1 MIIKSSGLN
10 KAILYSISM
19 KRDHIF
25 LGLSAALFFAIGMVT
40 TETDTGSEVYAQSTT
55 NMSSN
60 STNSSSTNNTSTLA
74 KGDKVSLKIEDLSV
88 TKSPT
93 SVTDVIGNIRNN
105 NTVSVNDVKLISQ
118 FLDKDGALLG
128 KTDKFVSS
136 QSFVLKPGEV
146 LQFQRLEIVS
156 FDRIGKSNIT
166 AYGEVVG

>member
-1 MIIKSSGLN
+1 MLIKSSGLN

-40 TETDTGSEVYAQSTT
+40 PETDTGSEVYAQSTT

-60 STNSSSTNNTSTLA
+60 STNSSSTNNTSTME
-74 KGDKVSLKIEDLSV
+74 KGDKVSLKIEELSV

-93 SVTDVIGNIRNN
+93 SVTDVVGNIRNN

-118 FLDKDGALLG
+118 FFDKDGALLG
-128 KTDKFVSS
+128 KSDKFVSS
-136 QSFVLKPGEV
+136 QSFILKPGEV

-166 AYGEVVG
+166 AYGDVVG

>member
-1 MIIKSSGLN
+1 
-10 KAILYSISM
+10 M

-40 TETDTGSEVYAQSTT
+40 TETETDTGSEVYAQSTT

-74 KGDKVSLKIEDLSV
+74 KGDKVSLKIEELSV

-118 FLDKDGALLG
+118 FFDKDGALLG